1 MTGTRSIGMKMRLA
15 GQIYLYLGVMM
26 VLAMISLNYIWDPK
40 AQALI
45 LGFGLFGAWRWGWWL
60 VHIIRSI
67 IYLRITYPGMAH
79 RARQAWSRGWR
90 PDEVV
95 YMMTTYKEDQ
105 EITHRVVQSI
115 IDETLSTGL
124 SARLFVGTGDPYDEE
139 VIGRYFESLAT
150 VPPIEVVFVRQ
161 KGTGKRMAIGTVL
174 REMARRGIGDDTPVV
189 FMDGDTVLEPGC
201 LKACLGQFAINPRL
215 QALTTNE
222 QAIVWGPDWMQKWLD
237 MRFGQR
243 HLGMCSHA
251 LSKKVITLTGRMSVF
266 RGANVVHP
274 EFYTLVESDNL
285 THWLWGNF
293 RFLSGDDKSTWYWL
307 LRRGAEMTYVP
318 DAMATTIEI
327 VDGNGIDRMK
337 ANLLRWSGNMLRN
350 GSRAIALGPRKVNP
364 FIWWCLVDQRIS
376 IWTVL
381 VGPAATIIAMIFVT
395 PMALLVYILWI
406 MGTRLVASM
415 VIGIYGGKYDI
426 SYPFILYASQILNSV
441 LKVYIW
447 FRLPRQ
453 RWANRGNQAL
463 TQNQSKLLIFR
474 NWMAFYLTTLAVA
487 GFVYMISLYL
497 GVFDYLGWD
506 RAWRTLLF

>member
-1 MTGTRSIGMKMRLA
+1 MRVA
-15 GQIYLYLGVMM
+15 FQFYLYIGVMV
-26 VLAMISLNYIWDPK
+26 VLLMITIDQTWSAK

-45 LGFGLFGAWRWGWWL
+45 IGFGFFGTWRWGWWL

-67 IYLRITYPGMAH
+67 IYRRVTYPKMSA
-79 RARQAWSRGWR
+79 RAKQAWDAGWR
-90 PDEVV
+90 PEEVV

-105 EITHRVVQSI
+105 KITHRVVQSI
-115 IDETLSTGL
+115 IDETESTGL
-124 SARLFVGTGDPYDEE
+124 TARLFIGTGDPYDEE
-139 VIGRYFESLAT
+139 VIGRYFEALPA
-150 VPPIEVVFVRQ
+150 PPSIELIFVRQ

-174 REMARRGIGDDTPVV
+174 REMARRGVAKDTPVV
-189 FMDGDTVLEPGC
+189 FMDGDSLLEAGC
-201 LKACLGQFAINPRL
+201 LQLCLGQFAINSKL

-237 MRFGQR
+237 LRFGQR

-251 LSKKVITLTGRMSVF
+251 LSRKVITLTGRMSVF
-266 RGANVVHP
+266 RGENVIHP

-318 DAMATTIEI
+318 DAMVTTIEI
-327 VDGNGIDRMK
+327 VEGNGIDRMK

-364 FIWWCLVDQRIS
+364 FIWWCLVDQRLS
-376 IWTVL
+376 IWTVM
-381 VGPAATIIAMIFVT
+381 VGPAATLLAMIFISPWT
-395 PMALLVYILWI
+395 ILVYILWI
-406 MGTRLVASM
+406 MGTRLIASL

-453 RWANRGNQAL
+453 RWANRGNQSL
-463 TQNQSKLLIFR
+463 SQKESKLQVFR
-474 NWMAFYLTTLAVA
+474 GWMAFYLTTIAVA
-487 GFVYMISLYL
+487 GFVYVVSLYL
-497 GVFDYLGWD
+497 GVFDYLGWKT
-506 RAWRTLLF
+506 AWRTLAF